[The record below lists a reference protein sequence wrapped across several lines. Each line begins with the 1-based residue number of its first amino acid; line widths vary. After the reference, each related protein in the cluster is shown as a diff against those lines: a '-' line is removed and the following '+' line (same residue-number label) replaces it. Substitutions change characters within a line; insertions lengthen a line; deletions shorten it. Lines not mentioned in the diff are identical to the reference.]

1 MKQTKWESLLEQ
13 LLNIGSGLFLSALV
27 TQPIIFPWFGIVM
40 TTSDNIV
47 LATIFTLTSIAR
59 GYLWRRYFN
68 LKDYCIIF
76 GQTRWQSF
84 IEQTINIISGLL
96 LSVFI
101 VQPLSFPLF
110 DIVTTSSQ
118 NFQMALIFT
127 LISIAR
133 SYVWRRYFNKKLH
146 LKVNYDK

>member
-1 MKQTKWESLLEQ
+1 MKQTRWESFLEQ

-27 TQPIIFPWFGIVM
+27 TQPIIFPLFGIVM
-40 TTSDNIV
+40 TTSDNIM
-47 LATIFTLTSIAR
+47 LAIIFTLTSIVR
-59 GYLWRRYFN
+59 GYIWRRYFN

-84 IEQTINIISGLL
+84 IEQSINILSGLM

-101 VQPLSFPLF
+101 VQPLAFPLF
-110 DIVTTSSQ
+110 GIVTTHSQ
-118 NFQMALIFT
+118 NFGMAIIFT
-127 LISIAR
+127 IISVIR

-146 LKVNYDK
+146 LKV